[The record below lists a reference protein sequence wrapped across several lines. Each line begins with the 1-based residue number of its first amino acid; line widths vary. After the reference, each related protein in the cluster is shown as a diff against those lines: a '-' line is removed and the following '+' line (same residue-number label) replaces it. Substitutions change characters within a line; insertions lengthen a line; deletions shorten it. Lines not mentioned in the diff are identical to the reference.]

1 MTLEGKGGRRCP
13 ECGSSDFRRGPGS
26 TTGYWAG
33 HVIGPVICSRCRYD
47 VGYGILESLPRFEPP
62 TGEAR
67 GSKYQPETPSARGS
81 SRDVGLLARKFHRSF
96 KPRLVWS
103 SGERPGIQD
112 SAPRTR
118 VSISR
123 EWLVLV
129 MASFILLLI
138 FLVITLGGGSGGSGT
153 GDSIDIP
160 GLPSP
165 GPTPTAVGPE
175 PEVNAYDAGPGTDI
189 TVSSYHLP
197 AFYRSERLPNEE
209 VNQFHHGSPITPRPQ
224 GRVDQAAQVN
234 YLA

>member
-1 MTLEGKGGRRCP
+1 MTLEGTGGRRCP

-112 SAPRTR
+112 SAPRAR

-165 GPTPTAVGPE
+165 GPTPTAAGPE
-175 PEVNAYDAGPGTDI
+175 PDANAYDAGPGTDI
-189 TVSSYHLP
+189 TVSSYQLP
-197 AFYRSERLPNEE
+197 ALYSSKGLLYEGVNRSSTEAP
-209 VNQFHHGSPITPRPQ
+209 SPPPAPGT
-224 GRVDQAAQVN
+224 G
-234 YLA
+234 